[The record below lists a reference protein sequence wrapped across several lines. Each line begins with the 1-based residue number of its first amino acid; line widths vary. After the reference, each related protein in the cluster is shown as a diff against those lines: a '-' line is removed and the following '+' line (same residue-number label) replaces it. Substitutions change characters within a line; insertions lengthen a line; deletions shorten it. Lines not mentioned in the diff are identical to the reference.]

1 MEKLTCIMDCK
12 KETQAVRFLSKC
24 AIVYSAIAG
33 IISFVGTIL
42 SIISATESRA
52 DSFSEILYAF
62 LPTII
67 ACGICFALALLFL
80 ALSSILHALTTSAR
94 IAELRATRDGVPYTD
109 VYNTIRTK
117 STPPNTSS
125 SYPQV
130 STCTDGFSRLDL
142 PQMRREKHRRILR
155 SLRREITFLKC
166 SLQLR
171 FRKGIL
177 RIFTLYIHEKG
188 CGILPQP

>member
-117 STPPNTSS
+117 STPQYIKLLPTS
-125 SYPQV
+125 QH
-130 STCTDGFSRLDL
+130 L
-142 PQMRREKHRRILR
+142 HRRVLAAGFAPNAE
-155 SLRREITFLKC
+155 REAQADSAEPAERNHLSKMLVAAAVSKRNLENI
-166 SLQLR
+166 
-171 FRKGIL
+171 
-177 RIFTLYIHEKG
+177 YIIHT
-188 CGILPQP
+188 

>member
-12 KETQAVRFLSKC
+12 KESKHVRFLAKSS
-24 AIVYSAIAG
+24 IVYTVLAG

-42 SIISATESRA
+42 SISRAIESRA

-67 ACGICFALALLFL
+67 FCGICLSLGLLFL

-117 STPPNTSS
+117 STPPIHQAPTHKSAPAPTGS
-125 SYPQV
+125 RGWICPKCGER
-130 STCTDGFSRLDL
+130 STGGFCGACG
-142 PQMRREKHRRILR
+142 EK
-155 SLRREITFLKC
+155 SPF
-166 SLQLR
+166 
-171 FRKGIL
+171 
-177 RIFTLYIHEKG
+177 
-188 CGILPQP
+188 

>member
-1 MEKLTCIMDCK
+1 MLHYNKLYRLFFVNTVKFLCRGDLLMEKLTCIMDCK

-67 ACGICFALALLFL
+67 ACGICLSLGLLFL

-117 STPPNTSS
+117 STPPIHQAPTHKSAPAPTGS
-125 SYPQV
+125 RGWICPKCGER
-130 STCTDGFSRLDL
+130 STGGFCGACG
-142 PQMRREKHRRILR
+142 EK
-155 SLRREITFLKC
+155 SPF
-166 SLQLR
+166 
-171 FRKGIL
+171 
-177 RIFTLYIHEKG
+177 
-188 CGILPQP
+188 